1 MDESEHATE
10 ESSNPHHWFSH
21 LLDRFDE
28 FHARF
33 EGPNTIGNNRT
44 FWAVFWGIFAI
55 LLVYPMIVNT
65 FVLKTNTSFFI
76 WVILALSLSIVWGY
90 SGIFNFGQMAT
101 FGLGGYAYG
110 VVAINLTE
118 MIGGT
123 VLALLIGVVLPAV
136 VMAALGYFMFY
147 GQVSGLYVAIITLV
161 VTLMFNLLLT
171 RTSGTTI
178 GDAQLGGLNGMS
190 GIPTLELDVVAF
202 SFDLTPVSEYYLVL
216 ALMIAVYLGLRY
228 TVNSYYG
235 YVMIAIREDERRTQ
249 MFGYDIR
256 KLKTALF
263 SAGAALGGLAGV
275 LYVSWSGFI
284 DPTMFGLVSA
294 SLPIIWVTV
303 GGRGTLLG
311 SGIAAYLL
319 QYTSNELGAMGTGYS
334 FIFLGIL
341 FILVILF
348 FPSGIVPALRDRWVA
363 WSTTRKQSG
372 SVQEGNS

>member
-1 MDESEHATE
+1 MDKSEHSST
-10 ESSNPHHWFSH
+10 ESSSLHQQFDP
-21 LLDRFDE
+21 LLDRVDE
-28 FHARF
+28 FHSRF
-33 EGPNTIGNNRT
+33 EGPNTIGNNRI
-44 FWAVFWGIFAI
+44 FWAVFWITFGA
-55 LLVYPMIVNT
+55 LLLYPMVANT
-65 FVLKTNTSFFI
+65 FLVKTNTSFFI

-118 MIGGT
+118 MAASTG
-123 VLALLIGVVLPAV
+123 LALLVGVLVPAV

-161 VTLMFNLLLT
+161 VTLMFNLVLT
-171 RTSGTTI
+171 RTSGSTI
-178 GDAQLGGLNGMS
+178 GEAQIGGLNGMS
-190 GIPTLELDVVAF
+190 GIPSLELDLAIL

-216 ALMIAVYLGLRY
+216 VLMIAIYLGLRY
-228 TVNSYYG
+228 AVNSYYG
-235 YVMIAIREDERRTQ
+235 YVMIAIREDEQRTQ

-311 SGIAAYLL
+311 SGVAAYLL

-348 FPSGIVPALRDRWVA
+348 FPNGIVPALRDRWVT
-363 WSTTRKQSG
+363 WSTIRNQS
-372 SVQEGNS
+372 SNSQEDNT